1 MAAPSAEDLYGHL
14 VGEFVIVTFSDGGRE
29 VGQLNRCIN
38 DLIEVDQIDLADGQ
52 RIWTATYTLVGD
64 DDTPRVMY
72 VVLAGPQ
79 HDALFTQGELF
90 G

>member
-14 VGEFVIVTFSDGGRE
+14 VGECVIVTFSDGGRE